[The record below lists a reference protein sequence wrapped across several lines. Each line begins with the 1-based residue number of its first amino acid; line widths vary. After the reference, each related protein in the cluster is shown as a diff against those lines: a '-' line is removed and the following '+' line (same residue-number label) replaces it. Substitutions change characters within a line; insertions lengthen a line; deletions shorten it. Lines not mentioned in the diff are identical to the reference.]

1 MKFYLEK
8 NDQKALGIISAFLII
23 FFLINILI
31 KWKMFGVYSQ
41 TAQESWLSGVSS
53 IFVQNWLQEGILNLK
68 FGMFRTF
75 DSVEMRNFS
84 DREVYSSF
92 LPGCLILPYLVAK
105 IFSLEVNL
113 VYFQIWACL
122 FHFLGSICVGLISFL
137 LCKSLKVSYRQ
148 ALSYSIVSG
157 FFYIFGYLNF
167 MQLDFGY
174 YTDTSIY
181 LIYLF
186 FLLTEFSNSSKI
198 RLGLK
203 SLLIFIGLS
212 FEWFFISITVVSL
225 VSELFRKEN
234 QSIRLWI
241 LFSHLGPFF
250 FALSLYIYQLQI
262 LDRLEHAYLRFMRRT
277 IFNSVSESAF
287 KNSLSQ
293 LWQKLCLKHGV
304 MVICSE
310 IIFFWNLLE
319 SKFFKENN
327 AFQNICVIA
336 FASSFIQ
343 ILVAFEHSAEHF
355 FSGIKLMIPVVIFL
369 PFFAREIA
377 GFISRKHTNK
387 ILITLLMLVFIGNTI
402 LLNWV
407 IDRWRPEHKI
417 YKQMNTVFK
426 NYDYE
431 DLFFSYNLQVLM
443 DIYEKEDIKIEN
455 KVKFRSFDREEGE
468 PFTHLATRKQIY
480 FIESPN
486 DILKMLSNRNLMDK
500 ARVHLVFFD
509 EICEDFLARND
520 DRIKQKE
527 DFYIIDLEKIDLTSE
542 NFVDQFSCARKMK
555 VRKYFASSNNDFV

>member
-1 MKFYLEK
+1 MKLILE
-8 NDQKALGIISAFLII
+8 NEDQKTLGIISVFLSI

-31 KWKMFGVYSQ
+31 KWRMFGLYSN

-53 IFVQNWLQEGILNLK
+53 IFVQNWLHDGILNLK

-75 DSVEMRNFS
+75 DSIEMRNFS

-105 IFSLEVNL
+105 IFSLEANL

-122 FHFLGSICVGLISFL
+122 FHFLGSLCVGLISFL
-137 LCKSLKVSYRQ
+137 LCKSLKLTRLE
-148 ALSYSIVSG
+148 ALSYSLISG

-186 FLLTEFSNSSKI
+186 FLLTEFLSSTKT
-198 RLGLK
+198 RLWSK
-203 SLLIFIGLS
+203 AILIFIGLS
-212 FEWFFISITVVSL
+212 FEWFFLSVTVVSL

-234 QSIRLWI
+234 GGFYLWV
-241 LFSHLGPFF
+241 LLSHLGPFF
-250 FALSLYIYQLQI
+250 LALGLYIYQLLI
-262 LDRLEHAYLRFMRRT
+262 LEKIDHTYLRFMRRT
-277 IFNSVSESAF
+277 VFNSVSQSAF
-287 KNSLSQ
+287 KNSLSE

-310 IIFFWNLLE
+310 IMFFWNLLE

-327 AFQNICVIA
+327 SFKNICVIA

-343 ILVAFEHSAEHF
+343 ILAAFEHSAVHF

-369 PFFAREIA
+369 PFFAKEIS
-377 GFISRKHTNK
+377 ILVSRKHANK
-387 ILITLLMLVFIGNTI
+387 ILITLFLLVFVGNAI

-407 IDRWRPEHKI
+407 ISRWRPEHKI
-417 YKQMNTVFK
+417 YKQMDKVFQ
-426 NYDYE
+426 NYGYE

-443 DIYEKEDIKIEN
+443 DIYEKEDIKIESN
-455 KVKFRSFDREEGE
+455 VKVSSFDREEGE
-468 PFTHLATRKQIY
+468 PFTHLLTRKQIY
-480 FIESPN
+480 FIESPQ
-486 DILKMLSNRNLMDK
+486 DILKMLNNRNLIDK
-500 ARVHLVFFD
+500 AKVHIVFFD
-509 EICEDFLARND
+509 KVCDDFMKRNHQ
-520 DRIKQKE
+520 RLKQKE
-527 DFYIIDLEKIDLTSE
+527 DFYIVDLDKIDLISE
-542 NFVDQFSCARKMK
+542 NFVEQFNCSKKMK
-555 VRKYFASSNNDFV
+555 ARRYFAFNNK